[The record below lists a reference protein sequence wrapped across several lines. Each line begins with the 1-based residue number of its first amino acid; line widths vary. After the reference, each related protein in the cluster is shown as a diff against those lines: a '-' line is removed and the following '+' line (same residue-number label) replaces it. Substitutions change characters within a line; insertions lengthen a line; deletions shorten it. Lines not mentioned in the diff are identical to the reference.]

1 MLLLAAMPVAATVA
15 VWVALVAASLL
26 LVVLAVVVCHIQ
38 YTETILK
45 E

>member
-1 MLLLAAMPVAATVA
+1 MLLLAGVAVAATVA
-15 VWVALVAASLL
+15 GWVAMAASLL

-38 YTETILK
+38 YTKTILK

>member
-1 MLLLAAMPVAATVA
+1 MLFLAAVAVAATM
-15 VWVALVAASLL
+15 ALGVTVVAASLL

-38 YTETILK
+38 YTKTILK

>member
-1 MLLLAAMPVAATVA
+1 MAATVT
-15 VWVALVAASLL
+15 VWVAVMAASLL

-38 YTETILK
+38 YTKTIVK